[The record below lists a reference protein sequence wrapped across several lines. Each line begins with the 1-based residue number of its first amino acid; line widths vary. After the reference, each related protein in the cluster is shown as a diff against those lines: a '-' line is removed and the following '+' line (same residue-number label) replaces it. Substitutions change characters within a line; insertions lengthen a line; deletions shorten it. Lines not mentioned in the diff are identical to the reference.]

1 MQPFKTLIVCLC
13 LVLACGCVE
22 KKKDN
27 FDRTALLNNLYSNVI
42 YPDYQAFQNSVAAF
56 QASTDAFLLNADSV
70 RLDSLKATYLNAY
83 KSFQAVEVYSFSI
96 APDLRSELNTF
107 PPDTSQIGL
116 NIATGS
122 YDLTTVNNIRAKG
135 FPAID
140 FLLFSKSNSETV
152 ADFTSMDR
160 KNYLNDV
167 VQDIREKAAAAAV
180 GWSSFAQEFANAS
193 GTDVGSSV
201 AMLVNDLSFA
211 AERNRRERVGNA
223 LGYVG
228 VISGGSVVP
237 NAVEAYYNTN
247 SKELLVENLQRLKN
261 LYEGGSGQGFDDYL
275 VGLNADYNG
284 TPLATE
290 ISNQFDRVILSAQ
303 NVPVAFS
310 SAVTTHNA
318 EMQTLF
324 LELKKLTVLLKVD
337 ISSNLGVIINYSDN
351 DGD

>member
-1 MQPFKTLIVCLC
+1 MQTFKTVIVCFC
-13 LVLACGCVE
+13 LTLVCGCVE

-27 FDRTALLNNLYSNVI
+27 FDRTGLLNNLYSNII
-42 YPDYQAFQNSVAAF
+42 YPDYQAFQSSVASF
-56 QASTDAFLLNADSV
+56 QASADAFVLNSDALH
-70 RLDSLKATYLNAY
+70 LDSLKAAYLNAY
-83 KSFQAVEVYSFSI
+83 TYFQAVEVYSFSI

-107 PPDTSQIGL
+107 PPDTNQISL
-116 NIATGS
+116 NITTGS

-135 FPAID
+135 FPAVD
-140 FLLFSKSNSETV
+140 FLLFSKSSAETV
-152 ADFTSMDR
+152 ADFASMDR

-167 VQDIREKAAAAAV
+167 AQDIKNKANLA
-180 GWSSFAQEFANAS
+180 AS
-193 GTDVGSSV
+193 GWNNFAPDFVSANGNDVGSSV

-228 VISGGSVVP
+228 VISGGSVAPTV
-237 NAVEAYYNTN
+237 VEAYYSTT
-247 SKELLVENLQRLKN
+247 SKELLVENLQRLKK

-275 VGLNADYNG
+275 VGINADYNG

-290 ISNQFDRVILSAQ
+290 ISNQFDKTILSAH

-310 SAVTTHNA
+310 SAVNSHNA
-318 EMQTLF
+318 EMQMLF

-337 ISSNLGVIINYSDN
+337 MSSNLGVIINYSDN